1 MKFSIK
7 PNKTTLFYTAYI
19 IGITIFFLW
28 YLFPSDTLK
37 DYLAYRLGQVNSDI
51 DVTIDRISPVLPP
64 GIKLHDVFISHQNM
78 ALFEVESLKIMPALG
93 SLFSDTTAIDF
104 KGSFY
109 EGTLSGRAEI
119 NSSPEGR
126 GIKVDSNFSGIQVQQ
141 ISALQQ
147 LSDHE
152 FSGGLGGN
160 IVYANGRTSAKMSG
174 NLNMT
179 NCRLELATAIF
190 NQDLFE
196 FKNIDT
202 DLALQNRT
210 LVISGFKATGN
221 QLDLNIDG
229 NVQLNK
235 SEPAKN
241 ALNLTG
247 TVTPHHVFMAKIE
260 KDIPLNLLRKKK
272 SGQTA
277 ISFKIDGTLDDP
289 GFSLN

>member
-1 MKFSIK
+1 MKLK
-7 PNKTTLFYTAYI
+7 PSKITLLYTAYI
-19 IGITIFFLW
+19 VGLTIFFLW

-37 DYLAYRLGQVNSDI
+37 DYLAYRLGQVNPDI
-51 DVTIDRISPVLPP
+51 DVTVDRISPVLPP
-64 GIKLHDVFISHQNM
+64 GLKLHEVYISHQNM

-93 SLFSDTTAIDF
+93 SLFSDTTTIDF
-104 KGSFY
+104 KGRFY

-119 NSSPEGR
+119 SAAPEGR

-141 ISALQQ
+141 MSALQQ
-147 LSDHE
+147 LSDHDIA
-152 FSGGLGGN
+152 GRLGGN
-160 IVYANGRTSAKMSG
+160 IVYTNGRTSGKLSG

-179 NCRLELATAIF
+179 NCRLELAAAIF

-196 FKNIDT
+196 FKNIAT

-221 QLDLNIDG
+221 QLDLSLNG
-229 NVQLNK
+229 KVQLNK

-260 KDIPLNLLRKKK
+260 KDIPLNLLRKKN
-272 SGQTA
+272 SGQKA
-277 ISFKIDGTLDDP
+277 ISFKINGTLDDP

>member
-1 MKFSIK
+1 MKPK
-7 PNKTTLFYTAYI
+7 KTTILYTAYI

-51 DVTIDRISPVLPP
+51 AVAVDRISPVLPP
-64 GIKLHDVFISHQNM
+64 GIKLHGVHISQQNT
-78 ALFEVESLKIMPALG
+78 ALFEVQSLKLMPALG

-104 KGSFY
+104 KGRLY
-109 EGTLSGRAEI
+109 DGTLSGRAEI
-119 NSSPEGR
+119 SAVPDEGR
-126 GIKVDSNFSGIQVQQ
+126 GIKINSNFRDLKMQQ
-141 ISALQQ
+141 IAALQQ
-147 LSDHE
+147 MSDHE
-152 FSGGLGGN
+152 ISGGLGGN
-160 IVYANGRTSAKMSG
+160 IVYANGRTRGKLSG

-179 NCRLELATAIF
+179 NCRLELAATIF

-210 LVISGFKATGN
+210 LVIDGFKATGN
-221 QLDLNIDG
+221 QLDLNIAG
-229 NVQLNK
+229 RVKLNK
-235 SEPAKN
+235 SDPAKN
-241 ALNLTG
+241 ELNLTG

-260 KDIPLNLLRKKK
+260 KDLPINLLRKKK
-272 SGQTA
+272 SGKTS